1 MSALWRD
8 DEAGEALGRRL
19 VPMELRHLD
28 AVTLIENAAYAFPWS
43 RGNFVDSVVAGYPSR
58 VLLDATGTML
68 GYFIAMAGVDEMHLL
83 NITVAPAVQ
92 GRGHARHMLAA
103 LVELCAQHAAREL
116 WLEVRLSNSRAR
128 AIYERLGLP
137 VWMPH
142 GTRGDFGDF
151 SEAGWTRL
159 RPNWIVTPYDTGAL
173 PHFEKPEEF
182 MRDYARFLAEADA
195 LVAGA

>member
-1 MSALWRD
+1 VSGKLFSKD
-8 DEAGEALGRRL
+8 
-19 VPMELRHLD
+19 
-28 AVTLIENAAYAFPWS
+28 I
-43 RGNFVDSVVAGYPSR
+43 
-58 VLLDATGTML
+58 
-68 GYFIAMAGVDEMHLL
+68 
-83 NITVAPAVQ
+83 
-92 GRGHARHMLAA
+92 
-103 LVELCAQHAAREL
+103 
-116 WLEVRLSNSRAR
+116 R

-151 SEAGWTRL
+151 REAGWTRL

-182 MRDYARFLAEADA
+182 MRDYARFLTEADA